1 MKNGSKALKSGV
13 WYTIGTFVVKA
24 SSFITTP
31 IFTRLLSVQ
40 DVGKFANYSSW
51 LSILMIITTLD
62 LYSALNVA
70 RFDFKDDLDS
80 FIASNLLQGSFITVV
95 FFGLI
100 YLGKSTFL
108 RVSSL
113 TDFELLLRFL
123 YCLFCPSLQMY
134 QMKCRI
140 EYKYKISVFLSV
152 LSVLSSTF
160 LSLVLVIILKN
171 RYFGRY
177 VGYMIP
183 YIILNFGIYIF
194 LLKKANSISIKKYWK
209 YAFVIAFPM
218 MWHTLAGNVL
228 TTSDRVMIKSY
239 CGSDAVGLYSIPY
252 SYASMVQILWISMN
266 SAWTPWALE
275 RIDEGDYKSV
285 KSATILY
292 TLFFGVIIFVFLLV
306 SPEVLYIMGGKTY
319 ISAIGVIP
327 PIMVSYVFNFAYAF
341 YANVE
346 VYYKKQNYIAICTGI
361 AAVVNILLNA
371 LLIPR
376 YGYTVAAYTTLVG
389 YIVLL
394 LMHFLCCYFLKKI
407 HLVNNKFIFSFLIAY
422 LGIMLLVQFLYK
434 HVIARYFLIAIIL
447 VGSLMGI
454 YIFRREIKQAIKTR
468 SIVPITNRKR
478 GII

>member
-1 MKNGSKALKSGV
+1 
-13 WYTIGTFVVKA
+13 
-24 SSFITTP
+24 
-31 IFTRLLSVQ
+31 
-40 DVGKFANYSSW
+40 
-51 LSILMIITTLD
+51 
-62 LYSALNVA
+62 
-70 RFDFKDDLDS
+70 
-80 FIASNLLQGSFITVV
+80 
-95 FFGLI
+95 
-100 YLGKSTFL
+100 
-108 RVSSL
+108 
-113 TDFELLLRFL
+113 
-123 YCLFCPSLQMY
+123 
-134 QMKCRI
+134 
-140 EYKYKISVFLSV
+140 
-152 LSVLSSTF
+152 
-160 LSLVLVIILKN
+160 
-171 RYFGRY
+171 
-177 VGYMIP
+177 
-183 YIILNFGIYIF
+183 
-194 LLKKANSISIKKYWK
+194 
-209 YAFVIAFPM
+209 

>member
-1 MKNGSKALKSGV
+1 MIYDYA
-13 WYTIGTFVVKA
+13 FV
-24 SSFITTP
+24 
-31 IFTRLLSVQ
+31 
-40 DVGKFANYSSW
+40 
-51 LSILMIITTLD
+51 
-62 LYSALNVA
+62 
-70 RFDFKDDLDS
+70 
-80 FIASNLLQGSFITVV
+80 
-95 FFGLI
+95 
-100 YLGKSTFL
+100 
-108 RVSSL
+108 
-113 TDFELLLRFL
+113 
-123 YCLFCPSLQMY
+123 
-134 QMKCRI
+134 
-140 EYKYKISVFLSV
+140 
-152 LSVLSSTF
+152 
-160 LSLVLVIILKN
+160 
-171 RYFGRY
+171 
-177 VGYMIP
+177 
-183 YIILNFGIYIF
+183 
-194 LLKKANSISIKKYWK
+194 KKPNSISIKKYWK